1 MRLLAVSHCNA
12 TTVHTIVEPRILA
25 TGLPILSLYSKGEKD
40 AGAGAEPNTDHR
52 CRGVSEAITEIRL
65 LAARHNE
72 A

>member
-1 MRLLAVSHCNA
+1 MLLL

-25 TGLPILSLYSKGEKD
+25 TDLPLLSLYSRGEKD